1 MTDTALAKA
10 TEATDLAFTAPV
22 KARAL
27 ARSAQAAANGHSE
40 AAAVAEQALGLAS
53 VSLGELTD
61 AEQHLR
67 AAVALAD
74 DAGLGAVAASTR
86 GMLGYVLTLTGRTGE
101 ALRELDRAMP
111 ELEGAAAARLRMQ
124 RALVLAE
131 TSRFTEAAAGF
142 ADALEI
148 LRDAGGD
155 ALIEASIRNNRSA
168 VLARL
173 GDWRGAEEDLRLAEH
188 GFAANGHVGRTAM
201 VFQNRGLA
209 ATVRGD
215 IPAALSAYDEAASR
229 YQAAGSDPGLLPIER
244 AEALLSVRL
253 VAEAREV
260 VTAAVAHYA
269 RRRNAVDL
277 VQARLLLAKV
287 ALLDGDPETALAE
300 AARARRSAMRQDRPG
315 WAAVG
320 DYLTLRARW
329 ESGRHSAATL
339 ESGRRAV
346 AALAE
351 TGWVVAAL
359 DARLIVASLALA
371 LGRPEIAEEELAA
384 HAVRS
389 GPAEVRARAWHAT
402 ALLRLSRG
410 DRRGADSAL
419 RAGVRVIDGFR
430 AGLGASELRAHA
442 SGHASELTGLGLR
455 LAVEAGR
462 PEAVLRWAERRHAC
476 ALRLRPARPPGD
488 AALATDLAALRQ
500 VAVDL
505 ATKTATGED
514 PRELLRRQAE
524 LENAVRSRARHATG
538 VAEPGAG
545 ALPSVAAVSAALG
558 ESALVEY
565 LELDGELSAVVVVA
579 GRVRRFG
586 LGAVDEVE
594 RRLGELRFGL
604 RRLAYDLAS
613 PHSLTRLVDR
623 TAQRLDDLLLAPLRP
638 ALDDRPL
645 VIVPTGRLHELPWP
659 VPRTS
664 RLALA
669 VGGVVASRRDR
680 PGHVRR
686 RPSGRLGSRSAARG
700 RGGGR
705 AGPPSSGLPA
715 VHRPHRAGRGRPG
728 RARRRRARPHRRARP
743 VPRGQSAVLLTPA
756 RRRAAHGVRPRTARA
771 ATAPGRAVR
780 LRLGPLRR
788 ARGRRTAGA
797 GFGVA
802 RARHVVPGRDRAAGA
817 GPREPPA
824 DAAVPRAAR
833 HGNAPGRRARHGPA
847 RVRRARH
854 ARRSRRHGGLR
865 LLRRRVSRAIM
876 EWCAPGGAGSARD
889 DVCC

>member
-371 LGRPEIAEEELAA
+371 LGRPAIAEEELAA

-659 VPRTS
+659 VLP
-664 RLALA
+664 
-669 VGGVVASRRDR
+669 GCQGR
-680 PGHVRR
+680 PVSLS
-686 RPSGRLGSRSAARG
+686 PSAA
-700 RGGGR
+700 
-705 AGPPSSGLPA
+705 LW
-715 VHRPHRAGRGRPG
+715 H
-728 RARRRRARPHRRARP
+728 
-743 VPRGQSAVLLTPA
+743 
-756 RRRAAHGVRPRTARA
+756 RA
-771 ATAPGRAVR
+771 ATAPATSGGGRVVVSGPGLPHAAAEVAALAR
-780 LRLGPLRR
+780 RHPGSRRFSGRTARAEDVLAALDGAELGHIAAHGRFRADNPLFSSLQLADGPLTVYDLERL
-788 ARGRRTAGA
+788 ARPPRQVVLSGCDSGRSAVHAGDELLGLASALLALGTSCLVATVLPVPDHASRPLMLRFHALLDTGMRPAAALATAQHEFAGRGTPADRVATVGYVCYGA
-797 GFGVA
+797 G
-802 RARHVVPGRDRAAGA
+802 
-817 GPREPPA
+817 
-824 DAAVPRAAR
+824 
-833 HGNAPGRRARHGPA
+833 
-847 RVRRARH
+847 
-854 ARRSRRHGGLR
+854 
-865 LLRRRVSRAIM
+865 
-876 EWCAPGGAGSARD
+876 
-889 DVCC
+889 

>member
-1 MTDTALAKA
+1 MTATALAKA

-22 KARAL
+22 RARAL
-27 ARSAQAAANGHSE
+27 AHAARAAANGHAE

-53 VSLGELTD
+53 ISLGELTD

-74 DAGLGAVAASTR
+74 EAGLGAVAASTR
-86 GMLGYVLTLTGRTGE
+86 GVLGYVLTLTGRTGE
-101 ALRELDRAMP
+101 ALREMDRALP

-142 ADALEI
+142 GDALEI
-148 LRDAGGD
+148 LREAGGD

-215 IPAALSAYDEAASR
+215 VPAALAAYDEAASR

-300 AARARRSAMRQDRPG
+300 AGRARRSAIRQDRPG

-329 ESGRHSAATL
+329 ESGRRNAATL

-351 TGWVVAAL
+351 TGWVVAEL
-359 DARLIVASLALA
+359 DARLIVASLAMA
-371 LGRPEIAEEELAA
+371 LGRPAIAEEELAA
-384 HAVRS
+384 HAGRS
-389 GPAEVRARAWHAT
+389 GPAEIRARAWHAT

-419 RAGVRVIDGFR
+419 RAGVRVIDRFR

-455 LAVEAGR
+455 LAVEDGR

-505 ATKTATGED
+505 ATKTASGEN
-514 PRELLRRQAE
+514 PRELLRRQAD
-524 LENAVRSRARHATG
+524 LENAVRNRARHATG
-538 VAEPGAG
+538 VAEPGAD
-545 ALPSVAAVSAALG
+545 ALPSVAALSAALG
-558 ESALVEY
+558 ETALVEY

-623 TAQRLDDLLLAPLRP
+623 TAQRLDDLLLTPLG
-638 ALDDRPL
+638 LDDRPL

-659 VPRTS
+659 V
-664 RLALA
+664 L
-669 VGGVVASRRDR
+669 
-680 PGHVRR
+680 PGC
-686 RPSGRLGSRSAARG
+686 
-700 RGGGR
+700 
-705 AGPPSSGLPA
+705 
-715 VHRPHRAGRGRPG
+715 RGRPVSLS
-728 RARRRRARPHRRARP
+728 P
-743 VPRGQSAVLLTPA
+743 SAALW
-756 RRRAAHGVRPRTARA
+756 HRA
-771 ATAPGRAVR
+771 ATAPAVSGGGRVVVSGPGLPHAAAEVAALAR
-780 LRLGPLRR
+780 RHPGSRRFTGRTAKVEDVLAALDGAALGHIAAHGRFRADNPLFSALQLADGPLTVYDLERL
-788 ARGRRTAGA
+788 ARPPRQVVLSGCDSGRSAVQAGDELLGLASALLALGTSCLVATVLPVPDHASRPLMLRFHALLDDGVRPAAALATAQQEFAGRGTSADRVATAGYLCY
-797 GFGVA
+797 
-802 RARHVVPGRDRAAGA
+802 GA
-817 GPREPPA
+817 G
-824 DAAVPRAAR
+824 
-833 HGNAPGRRARHGPA
+833 
-847 RVRRARH
+847 
-854 ARRSRRHGGLR
+854 
-865 LLRRRVSRAIM
+865 
-876 EWCAPGGAGSARD
+876 
-889 DVCC
+889 

>member
-27 ARSAQAAANGHSE
+27 ARAARAAANGHTE

-53 VSLGELTD
+53 VSLGELTE
-61 AEQHLR
+61 AEHHLR

-74 DAGLGAVAASTR
+74 AAGLGAIAASTR
-86 GMLGYVLTLTGRTGE
+86 GVLGYVLTLTGRTGE
-101 ALRELDRAMP
+101 ALREMDRAMP

-148 LRDAGGD
+148 LREAGGD

-188 GFAANGHVGRTAM
+188 GFAANGHLGRTAM

-329 ESGRHSAATL
+329 ESGRRSAATL

-351 TGWVVAAL
+351 NGWVVAAL
-359 DARLIVASLALA
+359 DARLIVASLTMA
-371 LGRPEIAEEELAA
+371 LGRPIAEAELAA
-384 HAVRS
+384 HAARS
-389 GPAEVRARAWHAT
+389 GPAEIRARAWHAT

-410 DRRGADSAL
+410 DRQGADSAL
-419 RAGVRVIDGFR
+419 RAGVRVIDRFR

-488 AALATDLAALRQ
+488 IALATDLAALRQ

-514 PRELLRRQAE
+514 PRELLRRQAD

-538 VAEPGAG
+538 VVEPGAD
-545 ALPSVAAVSAALG
+545 ALPSVAALSTALG

-565 LELDGELSAVVVVA
+565 LELDGELSAVVA
-579 GRVRRFG
+579 ASGRVRRFG

-613 PHSLTRLVDR
+613 PHSLSRLVDR
-623 TAQRLDDLLLAPLRP
+623 TAQRLDDLLLAPL

-659 VPRTS
+659 VLP
-664 RLALA
+664 
-669 VGGVVASRRDR
+669 GCQGR
-680 PGHVRR
+680 PVSLS
-686 RPSGRLGSRSAARG
+686 PSAA
-700 RGGGR
+700 
-705 AGPPSSGLPA
+705 LW
-715 VHRPHRAGRGRPG
+715 H
-728 RARRRRARPHRRARP
+728 
-743 VPRGQSAVLLTPA
+743 
-756 RRRAAHGVRPRTARA
+756 RA
-771 ATAPGRAVR
+771 ATAPATSGGGRVVVAGPGLPHAAAEVAALAR
-780 LRLGPLRR
+780 RHPGSRRFTGRTARAEDVLAALDGAELGHIAAHGRFRADNPLFSALQLADGPLTVYDLERL
-788 ARGRRTAGA
+788 ARPPRQVVLSGCDSGRSAVHAGDELLGLASALLALGTSCLVATVLPVPDHASRPLMLRFHALLDDGMRPAAALATAQHEFAGRGTAADRVATVGYLCYGA
-797 GFGVA
+797 G
-802 RARHVVPGRDRAAGA
+802 
-817 GPREPPA
+817 
-824 DAAVPRAAR
+824 
-833 HGNAPGRRARHGPA
+833 
-847 RVRRARH
+847 
-854 ARRSRRHGGLR
+854 
-865 LLRRRVSRAIM
+865 
-876 EWCAPGGAGSARD
+876 
-889 DVCC
+889 